1 MNTLDLHKERIVV
14 TGSAG
19 FIGYHLTRALLEQGH
34 TVWGFDA
41 VNDYYDVSLKEDRL
55 KALGGNKHHNFRRGS
70 LENAS
75 DVAALYADAQPT
87 IVIHLAGQAGVRYS
101 MVNPM
106 AYIESNLTG
115 FGHILE
121 ESRKAKL
128 KHLVYASSSSVYGAN
143 AKMPFSE
150 EDSIAHPLSLYA
162 ATKKSNEL
170 MAHSYS
176 NLYNLPVTGLRFFTV
191 YGPWYRPDMAMY
203 KFAKAISEGKP
214 IDVYNHGNM
223 KRDFTYIDD
232 IVAGILGAATH
243 PPQDN
248 PGWDAVR
255 ANPADSRAPARV
267 YNLGNNKPNDL
278 LYVISLIE
286 KEMGRE
292 AVKNLLPMQPGD
304 VPETYADITRAA
316 NDFGFTPK
324 TGIED
329 GVKSFVAWFRDYY
342 KV

>member
-1 MNTLDLHKERIVV
+1 MALDLSRERIVV

-55 KALGGNKHHNFRRGS
+55 KALGGNKHHNFRKGH
-70 LENAS
+70 LESAN
-75 DVAALYADAQPT
+75 DVAALFADAQPT
-87 IVIHLAGQAGVRYS
+87 VVIHLAGQAGVRYS
-101 MVNPM
+101 MINPQ
-106 AYIESNLTG
+106 AYIDSNLTG

-121 ESRKAKL
+121 EARKAKL

-143 AKMPFSE
+143 SKMPFSE
-150 EDSIAHPLSLYA
+150 DDSIAHPLSLYA

-176 NLYNLPVTGLRFFTV
+176 NLYDLPTTGLRFFTV

-214 IDVYNHGNM
+214 VDVYNNGSM

-232 IVAGILGAATH
+232 IVTGILGAATH
-243 PPQDN
+243 IPISN
-248 PGWDAVR
+248 NSWDSSIAS
-255 ANPADSRAPARV
+255 PAESRAPARI

-278 LYVISLIE
+278 IYVISLIE
-286 KEMGRE
+286 KEMGKGAE
-292 AVKNLLPMQPGD
+292 KNLMPMQPGD
-304 VPETYADITRAA
+304 VPETYADITRAHR
-316 NDFGFTPK
+316 DFGFTPK
-324 TGIED
+324 TSIED
-329 GVKSFVAWFRDYY
+329 GIKSFVAWFRFFYN
-342 KV
+342 V

>member
-1 MNTLDLHKERIVV
+1 MTLDLKNERIVV

-19 FIGYHLTRALLEQGH
+19 FIGYHLTRTLLEQGH

-55 KALGGNKHHNFRRGS
+55 KALGGNKHHNFRKGS
-70 LENAS
+70 LENAN
-75 DVAALYADAQPT
+75 DVDALFADAQPT
-87 IVIHLAGQAGVRYS
+87 LVIHLAGQAGVRYS
-101 MVNPM
+101 MVNPQ

-115 FGHILE
+115 FGNILE

-128 KHLVYASSSSVYGAN
+128 KHLVYASSSSVYGGN
-143 AKMPFSE
+143 TKMPFSE
-150 EDSIAHPLSLYA
+150 SDSIAHPLSLYA

-176 NLYNLPVTGLRFFTV
+176 NLYDLPVTGLRFFTV
-191 YGPWYRPDMAMY
+191 YGPWYRPDMALY

-214 IDVYNHGNM
+214 IDVYNNGDM
-223 KRDFTYIDD
+223 RRDFTYIDD
-232 IVAGILGAATH
+232 IVAGILGASAN

-248 PGWDAVR
+248 PDWDAKS
-255 ANPADSRAPARV
+255 ADPGTSSAPARV

-316 NDFGFTPK
+316 HDFGFAPK
-324 TGIED
+324 TGIEE